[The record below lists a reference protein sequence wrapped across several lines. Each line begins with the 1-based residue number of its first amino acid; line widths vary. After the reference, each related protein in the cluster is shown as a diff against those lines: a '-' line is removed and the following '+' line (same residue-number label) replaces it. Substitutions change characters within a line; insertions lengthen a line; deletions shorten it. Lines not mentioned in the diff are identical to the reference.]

1 MLLRAALAR
10 GQQVYL
16 PLIHDYRQ
24 RRMALH
30 RYHGGLLRA
39 NRHGIPEP
47 MALGW
52 LHPGAADLIVVPTLA
67 FSRSGARLGTG
78 GGYYDRWLAR
88 AHLPPRRRHPLLVG
102 IAYADDEL
110 PALTAAP
117 HDLRLDRIVTERGWI
132 HCHEEDPT

>member
-1 MLLRAALAR
+1 
-10 GQQVYL
+10 
-16 PLIHDYRQ
+16 
-24 RRMALH
+24 MALH
-30 RYHGGLLRA
+30 RYQGGALRA

-47 MALGW
+47 AARAR

-67 FSRSGARLGTG
+67 FNRRGARLGTG

-88 AHLPPRRRHPLLVG
+88 AHLPSRRRHPLLVG

-110 PALTAAP
+110 PMLTAAP

-132 HCHEEDPT
+132 DCHEEDPT